1 MTDSQQLLAEYARN
15 GSDAAFGELV
25 TRYVDLVY
33 STALR
38 LVEGDTHRAE
48 DVAQTVFVDLA
59 RVARTL
65 PKDVSLG
72 GWLHRDT
79 CFVAGH
85 AMRGERRRQ
94 SRERQAV
101 EMNALQDN
109 SEADFS
115 RVAPVLDE
123 AINELGEADRT
134 AILLRFFEQQDFR
147 SVGRAL
153 GSNEDA
159 ARMRVRRALEKLESL
174 LKRRG
179 VTASSVTLAVVLGA
193 NAMQAAPVGL
203 AATIATAAA
212 LAVTTIATTATATA
226 VKTIAM
232 TTLQKAIITA
242 ALVAA
247 VGTGVYEAP
256 PTATPASS
264 TLGCPSCSPDT
275 VLALARHAARLDR
288 APKCHPEFPIR
299 VHSERVGRATGLPY
313 FQPDEFDHCPVERF
327 LDEGPFRAV
336 LIGLPGAGKSYSL
349 QQAAARLA
357 EKLHESC
364 LSDTFDETK
373 IVVPLLADLKLYHG
387 DLDDLINRTLPHG
400 LSLSDLSHRCKV
412 KIYLDSFNEMPRE
425 YWESGSYE
433 ADFAKVI
440 ADNANASF
448 IIGSRTSDGLSKVG
462 FPFYRLDQ
470 IDEAFV
476 TAELERL
483 KIDVGGRFQREVRW
497 LLQKPFYFQLV
508 ASRTV
513 SLPEQPHPRD
523 IYQTFFRGLAG
534 SFQERFGQA
543 FNLEHALSL
552 AAYEA
557 INRGEEAQSLADVL
571 QILKTE
577 LEGSGLVGI
586 LAPDVANWL
595 VSKSVVIPYRGARIA
610 LFHQSATEYL
620 AASELARRYQ
630 RSPHIL
636 KEKLSLTRWDQALF
650 LTLSLLAPSD
660 GASFL
665 KAVIDA
671 DLDRKSG

>member
-101 EMNALQDN
+101 EMNALENN

-159 ARMRVRRALEKLESL
+159 ARMRVTRALEKLESL

-193 NAMQAAPVGL
+193 NAVQAAPVGL

-212 LAVTTIATTATATA
+212 LAGTTIATTAIATA

-247 VGTGVYEAP
+247 VGTGVYEARQVSQLREQVQ
-256 PTATPASS
+256 A
-264 TLGCPSCSPDT
+264 
-275 VLALARHAARLDR
+275 
-288 APKCHPEFPIR
+288 
-299 VHSERVGRATGLPY
+299 
-313 FQPDEFDHCPVERF
+313 
-327 LDEGPFRAV
+327 
-336 LIGLPGAGKSYSL
+336 L
-349 QQAAARLA
+349 QQQQ
-357 EKLHESC
+357 
-364 LSDTFDETK
+364 T
-373 IVVPLLADLKLYHG
+373 PLTG
-387 DLDDLINRTLPHG
+387 
-400 LSLSDLSHRCKV
+400 
-412 KIYLDSFNEMPRE
+412 
-425 YWESGSYE
+425 
-433 ADFAKVI
+433 
-440 ADNANASF
+440 
-448 IIGSRTSDGLSKVG
+448 
-462 FPFYRLDQ
+462 Q
-470 IDEAFV
+470 IQQ
-476 TAELERL
+476 L
-483 KIDVGGRFQREVRW
+483 QRE
-497 LLQKPFYFQLV
+497 
-508 ASRTV
+508 
-513 SLPEQPHPRD
+513 RD
-523 IYQTFFRGLAG
+523 DAT
-534 SFQERFGQA
+534 
-543 FNLEHALSL
+543 
-552 AAYEA
+552 
-557 INRGEEAQSLADVL
+557 NRLTSLADENATF
-571 QILKTE
+571 KRTPTE
-577 LEGSGLVGI
+577 LLKLRSEVTRLRADSNDPADTAAKGLVAKVNK
-586 LAPDVANWL
+586 LKQRLQETPDL
-595 VSKSVVIPYRGARIA
+595 RI
-610 LFHQSATEYL
+610 
-620 AASELARRYQ
+620 
-630 RSPHIL
+630 
-636 KEKLSLTRWDQALF
+636 
-650 LTLSLLAPSD
+650 
-660 GASFL
+660 
-665 KAVIDA
+665 
-671 DLDRKSG
+671 